1 MTGSGLEGLILS
13 FEALAKSFFGAT
25 TSSFLAALTYIT
37 SGTWVPLVY
46 LLSGTATTF
55 FSVFSAFFAFSGFS
69 VFADLVSAVF
79 GATSSFLVLD
89 SASITGML
97 FSLSSLE
104 SAASRLAIVL
114 VTVL

>member
-1 MTGSGLEGLILS
+1 
-13 FEALAKSFFGAT
+13 LAKSFFGAT

-69 VFADLVSAVF
+69 VFSAF
-79 GATSSFLVLD
+79 YTFSTFSYLTGAAFSFL
-89 SASITGML
+89 T
-97 FSLSSLE
+97 
-104 SAASRLAIVL
+104 
-114 VTVL
+114 